1 MELQDKKKTRFSNLV
16 SKEMGHLEWNE
27 GKIGGGN
34 DYIQRTVQNAII
46 GRKRYWSTTLANVG
60 VKIPPGIGQL
70 NVRAV
75 KTNFIT
81 KNMIK
86 YPSYNS
92 HLSPSVSTKLKQKIS
107 KTYQA

>member
-1 MELQDKKKTRFSNLV
+1 MKFESSKKA
-16 SKEMGHLEWNE
+16 
-27 GKIGGGN
+27 KILIRAET
-34 DYIQRTVQNAII
+34 YSCP
-46 GRKRYWSTTLANVG
+46 STAPIANVG